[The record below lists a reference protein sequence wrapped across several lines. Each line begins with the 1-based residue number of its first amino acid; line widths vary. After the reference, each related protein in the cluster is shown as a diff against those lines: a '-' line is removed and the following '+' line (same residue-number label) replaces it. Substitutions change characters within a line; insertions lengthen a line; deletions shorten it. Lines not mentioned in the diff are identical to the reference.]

1 MIESEVHFKYGRQG
15 KQETKN
21 MKTVFVAL
29 LQIPYEGE
37 KFIGVYSSRN
47 NAEKALLKAWK
58 EDASLTDTNDTTTQ
72 SWAKVTPP
80 PQKQWKEW

>member
-1 MIESEVHFKYGRQG
+1 
-15 KQETKN
+15 

-37 KFIGVYSSRN
+37 KFIGVYSSRKL
-47 NAEKALLKAWK
+47 AEKALLKTWE
-58 EDASLTDTNDTTTQ
+58 EDASLSRRKAALVVLETDTDTKDTTTQ
-72 SWAKVTPP
+72 SWAKVSAP

>member
-1 MIESEVHFKYGRQG
+1 
-15 KQETKN
+15 

-29 LQIPYEGE
+29 LRIPYEGE

-58 EDASLTDTNDTTTQ
+58 EDASLSRRKAGLVVLETDTDIDTNDTNTQ